1 MAGNFSV
8 IGQNAASS
16 VQRMTGPQRVTLA
29 LAFAATALGVFLVAR
44 TTGNPPMSTLYTNLE
59 ATAAAEITAQLDS
72 QDVPYELLNGGRIIQ
87 VPSSQ
92 VQQLRLTMASQGL
105 PNSDAGWSV
114 LDNQGITASTFQQ
127 RVGYQRAMEG
137 ELAQT
142 ISAIEGVSSANV
154 HLAIPE
160 HDLFVDDSTQPTA
173 SVLLVTG
180 GSNSISPM
188 QVDAIVNLVA
198 SSIEGLSP
206 DQVSVADASG
216 RVLAAPG
223 QGSGVVGLEGDT
235 QLRARREFEAVM
247 ENDLEALLALV
258 VGPGHAVV
266 NVAADLDFDSIVTV
280 TEEYRPN
287 ESPAG
292 DQVKL
297 AETTRAE
304 IYRGDDAAAEEGGEL
319 EIELPDDEENTED
332 TATAQDSGVNYSLD
346 EQDVQYA
353 VDKVITNASNAV
365 GTVTSLSVAVLLD
378 EAAVDAERV
387 GDLQTLI
394 ETASGISVDRGDSV
408 AVTLMPLNEDVMAAI
423 DASNATGELAAGE
436 EAAAGGALDIIGLAR
451 TVGTVLVALVVLIL
465 GLRYVSRGSK
475 RKVIDSVDLTE
486 LEAGSVASIGAGSDS
501 GEAGDNGEPPELK
514 LQSLIANQTD
524 DVADVLRSWLN
535 EAEEVAR

>member
-1 MAGNFSV
+1 
-8 IGQNAASS
+8 
-16 VQRMTGPQRVTLA
+16 
-29 LAFAATALGVFLVAR
+29 AATALGVFLVAK
-44 TTGNPPMSTLYTNLE
+44 TTSSTPMSTLYTDLE
-59 ATAAAEITAQLDS
+59 ATAAADITAELDA
-72 QDVPYELLNGGRIIQ
+72 QGVPYELLNGGRVIQ
-87 VPSSQ
+87 VPAGQ
-92 VQQLRLTMASQGL
+92 VHNLRLNLSAQGL
-105 PNSDAGWSV
+105 PNSDGGWSI
-114 LDNQGITASTFQQ
+114 LDNQGITTSAFEQ

-137 ELAQT
+137 ELART
-142 ISAIEGVSSANV
+142 ISAIDGVSSANV

-160 HDLFVDDSTQPTA
+160 HDLIVDDGKQATA

-180 GSNSISPM
+180 STTISPM

-223 QGSGVVGLEGDT
+223 EGSGVVGLEGDT
-235 QLRARREFEAVM
+235 QLRARREFESVM

-266 NVAADLDFDSIVTV
+266 NVAAELDFDSVVTV

-304 IYRGDDAAAEEGGEL
+304 IFRGDDAATEEGGEL
-319 EIELPDDEENTED
+319 EIELPEDEENTDGD
-332 TATAQDSGVNYSLD
+332 TADTDTGVDYSLD
-346 EQDVQYA
+346 EQDVTYA

-387 GDLQTLI
+387 ADLQTLV
-394 ETASGISVDRGDSV
+394 ETAAGISTDRGDSV
-408 AVTLMPLNEDVMAAI
+408 AVTLMPLNETVMASI
-423 DASNATGELAAGE
+423 DAANATGELVAE
-436 EAAAGGALDIIGLAR
+436 EAAAGGGLDIIGLAR
-451 TVGTVLVALVVLIL
+451 TVGTVVIALVVLIL
-465 GLRYVSRGSK
+465 GLKYVSRGSK
-475 RKVIDSVDLTE
+475 RKVIDSVDLNE
-486 LEAGSVASIGAGSDS
+486 LEAGSVAAIGS
-501 GEAGDNGEPPELK
+501 GATAAEAADDGEPPELK

-524 DVADVLRSWLN
+524 DVAEVLRSWLN

>member
-1 MAGNFSV
+1 
-8 IGQNAASS
+8 
-16 VQRMTGPQRVTLA
+16 MTGPQRVTLA

-59 ATAAAEITAQLDS
+59 ATAAADITAELDTLG
-72 QDVPYELLNGGRIIQ
+72 VPYELLNGGRIIQ

-92 VQQLRLTMASQGL
+92 VQSLRLNLAAQGL

-137 ELAQT
+137 ELAAT
-142 ISAIEGVSSANV
+142 IAAIDGVSSANV

-180 GSNSISPM
+180 SSSISPM

-206 DQVSVADASG
+206 AQVSVADASG

-223 QGSGVVGLEGDT
+223 EGSGVVGLEGDT
-235 QLRARREFEAVM
+235 QLRARREFETVM

-266 NVAADLDFDSIVTV
+266 NVAAELDFDSVVTV
-280 TEEYRPN
+280 TEEYRQN
-287 ESPAG
+287 DTDEG

-304 IYRGDDAAAEEGGEL
+304 KYTGESEATAEGGEL
-319 EIELPDDEENTED
+319 EIEAPDEGDETEEPAAED
-332 TATAQDSGVNYSLD
+332 NGVDYSLD

-394 ETASGISVDRGDSV
+394 ETASGISTDRGDTV
-408 AVTLMPLNEDVMAAI
+408 AVTLMPLNEGVLASI
-423 DASNATGELAAGE
+423 DAANAAGGELAAGDA
-436 EAAAGGALDIIGLAR
+436 AAAGGALDIIGLAR
-451 TVGTVLVALVVLIL
+451 TAGTVIVALVVLIL

-486 LEAGSVASIGAGSDS
+486 LESGSVAAIGAGGATEEV
-501 GEAGDNGEPPELK
+501 GENGEPPELK

-524 DVADVLRSWLN
+524 DVAEVLRSWLN
-535 EAEEVAR
+535 ETEEVTR